1 MIFELTNWS
10 VALAPVLVMLMM
22 FIWLDVFKLMT
33 GWETIG
39 LLALGGMTA
48 GIAYPVSGVF
58 LDQLPL
64 GYSSYSRFA
73 APWIEELIKGLAIVG
88 LFYFN
93 RIGFKLDAVISGFA
107 IGAGFSVVEN
117 IIYLTRFPDLAPTVW
132 MVRGLGTA
140 VMHGCAVAI
149 LAATA
154 HEFAERETRGVAAEF
169 NFSPLWFA
177 PGYLGAVA
185 VHTLFNQ
192 FPNQPMLAMIA
203 TVAAAPFLI
212 MTLLRFGAI
221 EAQKWLATERE
232 AHRIALDRWRAGR
245 YPDSDSG
252 RKIAALVARSDPKTG
267 ESIREY
273 CEQLTFLAWTAEDAL
288 HDQLDDVSKVE
299 VEAGAAFDRLE
310 ALRHAIGKA
319 SFAALKPLLPL
330 SRNDYW
336 EISELEERL
345 KAKKA
350 QPGQ

>member
-1 MIFELTNWS
+1 MILQLTNWS
-10 VALAPVLVMLMM
+10 VALVPVLVMLMM

-33 GWETIG
+33 TWETLG
-39 LLALGGMTA
+39 LLALGGVTA
-48 GIAYPVSGVF
+48 AVAYPVSGIF

-64 GYSSYSRFA
+64 GYSNYSRFA
-73 APWIEELIKGLAIVG
+73 APWVEEFIKGLAIVG

-117 IIYLTRFPDLAPTVW
+117 IVYLTRFPDLAPTTW

-154 HEFAERETRGVAAEF
+154 HEFAERETRGRVADFDF
-169 NFSPLWFA
+169 NLAWFV

-185 VHTLFNQ
+185 VHTTFNQ
-192 FPNQPMLAMIA
+192 FPTQPMMAMIA
-203 TVAAAPFLI
+203 TLAIAPFLI
-212 MTLLRFGAI
+212 MAMFRFGAV

-232 AHRIALDRWRAGR
+232 AHRVALEEWRAGR
-245 YPDSDSG
+245 YPAGDSG
-252 RKIAALVARSDPKTG
+252 RKIAALVARSDQPTG
-267 ESIREY
+267 ENIREY

-288 HDQLDDVSKVE
+288 HDQLEDVSKVE

-319 SFAALKPLLPL
+319 SFAALKPLLPF

-345 KAKKA
+345 KAKKVT
-350 QPGQ
+350 PR

>member
-1 MIFELTNWS
+1 MILELTNWS
-10 VALAPVLVMLMM
+10 IALVPVLVMLMM

-33 GWETIG
+33 TWETLG
-39 LLALGGMTA
+39 LLALGGVTA
-48 GIAYPVSGVF
+48 ALAYPVSGVF

-64 GYSSYSRFA
+64 GYSNYSRFA
-73 APWIEELIKGLAIVG
+73 APWVEELIKGLAIVG

-117 IIYLTRFPDLAPTVW
+117 IVYLTRFPDLSPTIW

-140 VMHGCAVAI
+140 VMHGTAVAV

-154 HEFAERETRGVAAEF
+154 HEFAERENRGTVADF
-169 NFSPLWFA
+169 NFNLLWFV
-177 PGYLGAVA
+177 PGYFGAVA
-185 VHTLFNQ
+185 IHTAFNQ
-192 FPNQPMLAMIA
+192 FPENPIYPLIA
-203 TVAAAPFLI
+203 TLAIAPFLI
-212 MTLLRFGAI
+212 MGMFRFGAV
-221 EAQKWLATERE
+221 EAQHWLSKERE
-232 AHRIALDRWRAGR
+232 VHRQALEAWQ
-245 YPDSDSG
+245 SG
-252 RKIAALVARSDPKTG
+252 GFPADGSGQKIAALVARSDSRTG
-267 ESIREY
+267 ENIREY

-288 HDQLDDVSKVE
+288 HDQLDDISKVE

-310 ALRHAIGKA
+310 ELRHAIGKA
-319 SFAALKPLLPL
+319 SFAALKPLLPF

-350 QPGQ
+350 TPR

>member
-1 MIFELTNWS
+1 MILELTNWS
-10 VALAPVLVMLMM
+10 VALVPVLVMLMM

-33 GWETIG
+33 TWETLG
-39 LLALGGMTA
+39 LLALGGITA
-48 GIAYPVSGVF
+48 GIAYPISGIF

-64 GYSSYSRFA
+64 GYSNYSRFA
-73 APWIEELIKGLAIVG
+73 APWIEEAVKGLAIVA

-117 IIYLTRFPDLAPTVW
+117 IVYLTRFPDLAPSTW

-154 HEFAERETRGVAAEF
+154 HEFAERETRGTVADF
-169 NFSPLWFA
+169 NFNLAWFL

-192 FPNQPMLAMIA
+192 FPSQPMMAMIA
-203 TVAAAPFLI
+203 TLAIAPFLI
-212 MTLLRFGAI
+212 MAMFRFGAV

-232 AHRIALDRWRAGR
+232 AHRIALETWRAGR
-245 YPDSDSG
+245 YPEGESG
-252 RKIAALVARSDPKTG
+252 RKIAALVARSDPATG
-267 ESIREY
+267 ENIREY

-288 HDQLDDVSKVE
+288 HDQLEDVSKVE

-310 ALRHAIGKA
+310 ALRHAIGKT
-319 SFAALKPLLPL
+319 SFAALKPLLPF

-345 KAKKA
+345 KAKKVT
-350 QPGQ
+350 PR

>member
-1 MIFELTNWS
+1 MILELTNWS
-10 VALAPVLVMLMM
+10 VALVPVLVMLMM

-33 GWETIG
+33 TWETLG
-39 LLALGGMTA
+39 LLALGGITA
-48 GIAYPVSGVF
+48 IVAYPVSGVF

-64 GYSSYSRFA
+64 GYSNYSRFA
-73 APWIEELIKGLAIVG
+73 APWVEELIKGLAIVG

-117 IIYLTRFPDLAPTVW
+117 IVYLTRFPDLAPSTW

-154 HEFAERETRGVAAEF
+154 HEFAERETRGTVADYKF
-169 NFSPLWFA
+169 NLAWFI

-185 VHTLFNQ
+185 VHTAFNQ
-192 FPNQPMLAMIA
+192 FPDQPMMAMITTLA
-203 TVAAAPFLI
+203 IAPFLI
-212 MTLLRFGAI
+212 MGMFRFGAV
-221 EAQKWLATERE
+221 EAQKWLSHERE
-232 AHRIALDRWRAGR
+232 VHRVALEAWQSGGFPAD
-245 YPDSDSG
+245 DSG
-252 RKIAALVARSDPKTG
+252 RRIAALVARSDSATG
-267 ESIREY
+267 GNIREY

-288 HDQLDDVSKVE
+288 HDQVDDVSKVE

-310 ALRHAIGKA
+310 ALRHDLGKTA
-319 SFAALKPLLPL
+319 FAALKPLLPF

-345 KAKKA
+345 KATK
-350 QPGQ
+350 PTPR

>member
-1 MIFELTNWS
+1 MILEITNWS
-10 VALAPVLVMLMM
+10 IALVPVLVMLMM

-33 GWETIG
+33 TWETLG
-39 LLALGGMTA
+39 LLALGGVTA
-48 GIAYPVSGVF
+48 TIAYPVSGVF

-64 GYSSYSRFA
+64 GYSNYSRFA
-73 APWIEELIKGLAIVG
+73 APWVEEAIKGFAIVG

-117 IIYLTRFPDLAPTVW
+117 IVYLTRFPDLAPPTW

-140 VMHGCAVAI
+140 VMHGCAVAV

-154 HEFAERETRGVAAEF
+154 HEFAERENRGHVADF
-169 NFSPLWFA
+169 NFNLLWFI

-185 VHTLFNQ
+185 IHTAFNQ
-192 FPNQPMLAMIA
+192 FPNQPMMAMIA
-203 TVAAAPFLI
+203 TLAIAPFLI
-212 MTLLRFGAI
+212 MAMFRFGAI
-221 EAQKWLATERE
+221 EAQHWLSHERE
-232 AHRIALDRWRAGR
+232 VHRLALEAWQ
-245 YPDSDSG
+245 SG
-252 RKIAALVARSDPKTG
+252 GFPADGSGQKIAALVARSDSRTG
-267 ESIREY
+267 QNIREY

-288 HDQLDDVSKVE
+288 HDQLDDISKVE

-319 SFAALKPLLPL
+319 SFAALKPLLPF

-345 KAKKA
+345 KAKKVK
-350 QPGQ
+350 PR

>member
-1 MIFELTNWS
+1 MILQLTNWS
-10 VALAPVLVMLMM
+10 IALVPVLVMLMM

-33 GWETIG
+33 TWETLG
-39 LLALGGMTA
+39 LLALGGVTA
-48 GIAYPVSGVF
+48 AVAYPVSGIF

-64 GYSSYSRFA
+64 GYSTYSRFA
-73 APWIEELIKGLAIVG
+73 APWVEEFIKGAAIVG

-117 IIYLTRFPDLAPTVW
+117 IVYLTRFPDLAPTIW

-154 HEFAERETRGVAAEF
+154 HEFAERETRGTVADF
-169 NFSPLWFA
+169 NFNLLWFV
-177 PGYLGAVA
+177 PGFLGAVA
-185 VHTLFNQ
+185 IHTLFNQ
-192 FPNQPMLAMIA
+192 FPDQPMMAMIA
-203 TVAAAPFLI
+203 TLAIAPFLI
-212 MTLLRFGAI
+212 MGMFRFGAV
-221 EAQKWLATERE
+221 EAQKWLSHERE
-232 AHRIALDRWRAGR
+232 IHRVALEDWRAGR
-245 YPDSDSG
+245 YPADDSG
-252 RKIAALVARSDPKTG
+252 RRIASLVARSDPKTG
-267 ESIREY
+267 DNIREY

-288 HDQLDDVSKVE
+288 HDQLEDVSKVE

-310 ALRHAIGKA
+310 ALRHAIGET
-319 SFAALKPLLPL
+319 SFAALKPLLPF

-345 KAKKA
+345 KAKKVT
-350 QPGQ
+350 PR

>member
-1 MIFELTNWS
+1 MILDLTNWS
-10 VALAPVLVMLMM
+10 IALVPVLVMLMM

-33 GWETIG
+33 TWETLG
-39 LLALGGMTA
+39 LLALGGVTA
-48 GIAYPVSGVF
+48 AVAYPISGIF

-64 GYSSYSRFA
+64 GYSNYSRFA
-73 APWIEELIKGLAIVG
+73 APWVEELIKGLAIVG

-117 IIYLTRFPDLAPTVW
+117 SVYLTRFPDLAPTTW

-154 HEFAERETRGVAAEF
+154 HEFSEREIRGKVADF
-169 NFSPLWFA
+169 NFNLLWFV

-185 VHTLFNQ
+185 VHTAFNQ
-192 FPNQPMLAMIA
+192 FPSQPMMAMIA
-203 TVAAAPFLI
+203 TLAIAPILI
-212 MTLLRFGAI
+212 MGMFRFGAV
-221 EAQKWLATERE
+221 EAQRWLAQERE
-232 AHRIALDRWRAGR
+232 VHRVALEDWRAGR
-245 YPDSDSG
+245 YPADDSG
-252 RKIAALVARSDPKTG
+252 RKIAALVARSDPATG
-267 ESIREY
+267 ENIREY

-288 HDQLDDVSKVE
+288 HDQLEDVSKVE

-310 ALRHAIGKA
+310 ALRHSLGKT
-319 SFAALKPLLPL
+319 SFAALKPLLPF

-345 KAKKA
+345 KAKKIT
-350 QPGQ
+350 PR